1 MDDPYTDCVPSRVS
15 EFQTR
20 KLKSIILGFLV
31 AFGAMVTLG
40 SWALSSP
47 PGSGPDDEYHL
58 SSIWCAHG
66 YRMQFCEKSTS
77 IYEVKIP
84 LQLHRNGGPRT
95 VFCYAGNSQISAR
108 CIRNLDAEAVTKLES
123 SKRFNTS
130 YIAKNFYKANGFFVS
145 PNVNASILKMR
156 FFQIAIFFA
165 LIGFVI
171 YSSGERKWAVLLA
184 LFVGMVPAGLF
195 IIPSTSPSS
204 WAIVGVVLAGLC
216 AMNFFISL
224 KRSHRVA
231 AVLGFIVALL
241 FTRNVRGDI
250 NIMLA
255 ICVSLGAL
263 SGFLIREADSSHK
276 FDRAKLLKL
285 GFLLVPGLLY
295 VHLKIFSL
303 YPWSV
308 VRFILNG
315 SFYSFSN
322 DSPQVF
328 LGFLGGSIQLGS
340 ADFAPTPVV
349 LILMSVG
356 FATFIVITARF
367 VPLKVKIV
375 SSFGLSLIFFMS
387 YWFSMGAIGL
397 ASRYVMA
404 IYLVSLATFSSSAVA
419 SRRLINFQ
427 FSKSSLSTIF
437 LAVSLA
443 QSLSLHQ
450 SIRRYVTGTNVAGW
464 NLNLGAQWWWTY
476 GPSPMTIWLIGS
488 VGFGV
493 ALFIVLSMVNSE
505 QATTS

>member
-1 MDDPYTDCVPSRVS
+1 MDNPYTYCVPSRVS
-15 EFQTR
+15 EFRTK
-20 KLKSIILGFLV
+20 KLKSIILGLLV
-31 AFGAMVTLG
+31 AFGATITLG

-58 SSIWCAHG
+58 SSIWCSHG
-66 YRMQFCEKSTS
+66 YRMQFCEKSAS
-77 IYEVKIP
+77 IYEAKIP

-123 SKRFNTS
+123 SKRFNTA
-130 YIAKNFYKANGFFVS
+130 YIAKNFYNANGFFVS

-156 FFQIAIFFA
+156 FFQIVIFFA
-165 LIGFVI
+165 LIGFTI

-184 LFVGMVPAGLF
+184 LFVGMVPVGLF

-204 WAIVGVVLAGLC
+204 WAIAGVVSAGLC
-216 AMNFFISL
+216 AMNFFLSS
-224 KRSHRVA
+224 KRSHRVI

-241 FTRNVRGDI
+241 FTHNVRGDI

-255 ICVSLGAL
+255 ICVTLGAL
-263 SGFLIREADSSHK
+263 SGFFIRETDRSHK

-285 GFLLVPGLLY
+285 CFLVVPGLLY
-295 VHLKIFSL
+295 IHLKIFSL

-308 VRFILNG
+308 VSYILNG
-315 SFYSFSN
+315 SFYSFSI
-322 DSPQVF
+322 DSPQAF

-367 VPLKVKIV
+367 VPLKVKI
-375 SSFGLSLIFFMS
+375 SSGFGLSLLFFMS
-387 YWFSMGAIGL
+387 YWFSLDAIGPG
-397 ASRYVMA
+397 SRYVMA
-404 IYLVSLATFSSSAVA
+404 IYLVSLATFSASAV
-419 SRRLINFQ
+419 SGRKLINFQ

-437 LAVSLA
+437 LAISLA

-450 SIRRYVTGTNVAGW
+450 SIRRYVTGTNIAGW
-464 NLNLGAQWWWTY
+464 NLNKSAQWWWTY
-476 GPSPMTIWLIGS
+476 GPSPMSIWLIGS
-488 VGFGV
+488 VAFGV
-493 ALFIVLSMVNSE
+493 ALFIVLSMINSDR
-505 QATTS
+505 AST

>member
-1 MDDPYTDCVPSRVS
+1 MDNPYTYCVPSRVS
-15 EFQTR
+15 EFRTK
-20 KLKSIILGFLV
+20 KLKSIILGLLV
-31 AFGAMVTLG
+31 AFGATITLG

-58 SSIWCAHG
+58 SSIWCSHG
-66 YRMQFCEKSTS
+66 YRMQYCEKSAS
-77 IYEVKIP
+77 IYEAKIP

-123 SKRFNTS
+123 SKRFNTA
-130 YIAKNFYKANGFFVS
+130 YIAKNFYNANGFFVS

-156 FFQIAIFFA
+156 FFQIVIFFA
-165 LIGFVI
+165 LIGFTI

-184 LFVGMVPAGLF
+184 LFVGMVPVGLF
-195 IIPSTSPSS
+195 IIPSTNPSS
-204 WAIVGVVLAGLC
+204 WAILGVFSAAIC
-216 AMNFFISL
+216 AMNFFLSS
-224 KRSHRVA
+224 KRSNRVI

-241 FTRNVRGDI
+241 FTRNVRGDV

-255 ICVSLGAL
+255 ICVTLGAL
-263 SGFLIREADSSHK
+263 SGFFIRETDRSHK

-285 GFLLVPGLLY
+285 GFLVVPGLLY
-295 VHLKIFSL
+295 IHLKIFSL

-308 VRFILNG
+308 ISYILNG

-322 DSPQVF
+322 DSPQAF

-367 VPLKVKIV
+367 VPLRVKIV
-375 SSFGLSLIFFMS
+375 SGFGLSLLFFMP
-387 YWFSMGAIGL
+387 YWFSMSAIGPG
-397 ASRYVMA
+397 SRYVMA
-404 IYLVSLATFSSSAVA
+404 IYLVSLATFSASAV
-419 SRRLINFQ
+419 SGRKLLNSQ

-437 LAVSLA
+437 LAISLA

-450 SIRRYVTGTNVAGW
+450 SIRRYVTGTNIAGW
-464 NLNLGAQWWWTY
+464 NLNKGAQWWWTY
-476 GPSPMTIWLIGS
+476 GPSPMTIWLVGS
-488 VGFGV
+488 VAFGV
-493 ALFIVLSMVNSE
+493 ALFIVLSMTNSDRS
-505 QATTS
+505 TT